1 MFRRKGCWKVVGE
14 KNTVKAVH
22 DDDLE
27 QLLSNLGV
35 LSAVDNGEISCYFC
49 GETITRSNISAVFP
63 IGNEVAFCCDK
74 GACYTSLIERAE

>member
-1 MFRRKGCWKVVGE
+1 MIGE

-35 LSAVDNGEISCYFC
+35 LSAVDNGELLCHFC
-49 GETITRSNISAVFP
+49 GRTITRTNISAVFP
-63 IGNEVAFCCDK
+63 INNAVAFCCDN
-74 GACYTSLIERAE
+74 AECYTHMIERQE